1 MGVFFLFLILFIIE
15 LKHVYKI
22 DIIPGYNGVLDD
34 IYFKIK
40 EVL

>member
-1 MGVFFLFLILFIIE
+1 VVLFIIE